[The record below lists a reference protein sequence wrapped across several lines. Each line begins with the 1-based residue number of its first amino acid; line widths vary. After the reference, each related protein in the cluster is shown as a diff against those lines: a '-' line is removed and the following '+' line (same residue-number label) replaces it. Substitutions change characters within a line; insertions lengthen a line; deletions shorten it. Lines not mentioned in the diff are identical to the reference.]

1 MYLRLVVMQ
10 RDEDSLRE
18 QGVFSPAYT
27 LLWSDTLSPAEYEC
41 LGKVIVWFEQHLP
54 PPDRSKIEPMAIFW
68 FKSSASKFI
77 KQLWE
82 LVQVLKEHG
91 YHVETLK
98 TSKPGYIC
106 YEDEYQVGAR
116 PFRDSHFD

>member
-1 MYLRLVVMQ
+1 
-10 RDEDSLRE
+10 
-18 QGVFSPAYT
+18 
-27 LLWSDTLSPAEYEC
+27 
-41 LGKVIVWFEQHLP
+41 LP

-68 FKSSASKFI
+68 FKSSAGKFI
-77 KQLWE
+77 KQIWE

-91 YHVETLK
+91 YHVENLK